1 MSGEKIEALRRIYS
15 KRAHGNFAD
24 GRELVAEDAVISWEI
39 PEGRTISYGLEE
51 TARNFRAFLNQWEN
65 FRVEAEEFIELGEQS
80 ILVVG
85 RLHGTGK
92 HSGAATEARTF
103 EVWVFDGNKVVGQHQ
118 SFNRAE
124 ALEAAGLVDQ
134 PPNA

>member
-1 MSGEKIEALRRIYS
+1 MAEEKIEALRQIYS
-15 KRAHGNFAD
+15 ERARGNFAG
-24 GRELVAEDAVISWEI
+24 GRELLAEDAVISWEV
-39 PEGRTISYGLEE
+39 PEGRTVSHGLEE
-51 TARNFRAFLNQWEN
+51 TARNLRSFLSQWES
-65 FRVEAEEFIELGEQS
+65 FRTEAEEFIELGEQN

-85 RLHGTGK
+85 RLRGTGK

-124 ALEAAGLVDQ
+124 ALEAAGLSE
-134 PPNA
+134 